1 MNQSFMKEKPILP
14 LVLSMSFPMVL
25 SMLVNALYNIIDSY
39 FVAKVSEEAMTALSL
54 VFPMQNIV
62 NAVGVGTGIGI
73 NAVTAFYLGA
83 RNKEAADKTVSQGIL
98 MNIIHGILL
107 TVLCTMGIRG
117 FLTLFTA
124 DQEVISCGLQYGK
137 RVFLFSTV
145 LTVGV
150 TFEKIFQAV
159 GRMKVSMLC
168 MMSGCVVNIVLD
180 PVLIFGAGAIPAM
193 GVKGAAWAT
202 GIGQLVS
209 LILYL
214 IIFLVQPMPV
224 QVRMNRR
231 MLCGKGYGKIYG
243 VGIPATLNMAL
254 PSLLITALNGILAG
268 FSQVYVLILGIYY
281 KLQTFIYLTANGIV
295 QGIRPLVGFNYGAGR
310 KDRVNS
316 IFKTALALGAGIM
329 AVGMLLCMAV
339 PQQLIGLF
347 TENGQ
352 TIQQGTTA
360 LRIISCGFVVSAV
373 SVMVSGTFEGLGKG
387 GHSLL
392 ISLIRYIL
400 IIPVAFFLSRWAGAA
415 GVWNAFWVTECIAA
429 AAATG
434 LYKSSSQ

>member
-1 MNQSFMKEKPILP
+1 MNQSFMKEKPVLP

-54 VFPMQNIV
+54 VFPMQNVV

-73 NAVTAFYLGA
+73 NAVAAFYLGA

-124 DQEVISCGLQYGK
+124 DQEVIGCGLQYGK
-137 RVFLFSTV
+137 IVFLFSTV

-168 MMSGCVVNIVLD
+168 MMSGCIVNIVLD
-180 PVLIFGAGAIPAM
+180 PILIFGAGGIPAM

-214 IIFLVQPMPV
+214 VIFLVQPMPV
-224 QVRMNRR
+224 QIRLDRKI
-231 MLCGKGYGKIYG
+231 LCGKGYGKIYG

-352 TIQQGTTA
+352 TIQQGIMA

-392 ISLIRYIL
+392 ISLIRYIG
-400 IIPVAFFLSRWAGAA
+400 IIPVAFFLSTWAGAA

-429 AAATG
+429 AAAVG
-434 LYKSSSQ
+434 LYKLSF

>member
-1 MNQSFMKEKPILP
+1 MNQSFMKEKPVLP

-54 VFPMQNIV
+54 VFPMQNVV

-73 NAVTAFYLGA
+73 NAVAAFYLGA

-98 MNIIHGILL
+98 MNAIHGILL

-137 RVFLFSTV
+137 IVFLFSTV

-168 MMSGCVVNIVLD
+168 MMSGCIVNIVLD
-180 PVLIFGAGAIPAM
+180 PILIFGAGVIPAM

-209 LILYL
+209 LTLYL
-214 IIFLVQPMPV
+214 VIFLVQPMPV
-224 QVRMNRR
+224 QIRLDRKI
-231 MLCGKGYGKIYG
+231 LCGRGYGKIYG

-352 TIQQGTTA
+352 TIQQGITA

-392 ISLIRYIL
+392 ISLIRYIV
-400 IIPVAFFLSRWAGAA
+400 IIPVAFFLSTWAGAA

-429 AAATG
+429 AAAVG
-434 LYKSSSQ
+434 LYKSSF

>member
-1 MNQSFMKEKPILP
+1 MNQSFMKEKPVLP

-54 VFPMQNIV
+54 VFPMQNV
-62 NAVGVGTGIGI
+62 VTAVGVGTGIGI
-73 NAVTAFYLGA
+73 NAVAAFYLGA

-98 MNIIHGILL
+98 MNVIHGILL

-137 RVFLFSTV
+137 IVFLFSTV

-168 MMSGCVVNIVLD
+168 MMSGCIVNIVLD
-180 PVLIFGAGAIPAM
+180 PILIFGAGGIPAM

-214 IIFLVQPMPV
+214 VIFLVQPMPV
-224 QVRMNRR
+224 QIRLDRKI
-231 MLCGKGYGKIYG
+231 LCGRGYGKIYG

-352 TIQQGTTA
+352 TIQQGITA

-392 ISLIRYIL
+392 ISLIRYIV
-400 IIPVAFFLSRWAGAA
+400 IIPVAFFLSTWAGAA

-429 AAATG
+429 AAAVG
-434 LYKSSSQ
+434 LYKSSF

>member
-1 MNQSFMKEKPILP
+1 MNQSFMKEKPVLP

-54 VFPMQNIV
+54 VFPMQNVV

-73 NAVTAFYLGA
+73 NAVAAFYLGA

-124 DQEVISCGLQYGK
+124 DQEVIGCGLQYGK
-137 RVFLFSTV
+137 IVFLFSTV

-168 MMSGCVVNIVLD
+168 MMSGCIVNIVLD
-180 PVLIFGAGAIPAM
+180 PILIFGAGGIPAM

-214 IIFLVQPMPV
+214 VIFLVQPMPV
-224 QVRMNRR
+224 QIRLDRKI
-231 MLCGKGYGKIYG
+231 LCGKGYGKIYG

-352 TIQQGTTA
+352 TIQQGITA

-392 ISLIRYIL
+392 ISLIRYIG
-400 IIPVAFFLSRWAGAA
+400 IIPVAFFLSTWAGAA

-429 AAATG
+429 AAAVG
-434 LYKSSSQ
+434 LYKLSF

>member
-1 MNQSFMKEKPILP
+1 MNQSFMKEKPVLP

-54 VFPMQNIV
+54 VFPMQNV
-62 NAVGVGTGIGI
+62 VTAVGVGTGIGI
-73 NAVTAFYLGA
+73 NAVAAFYLGA

-98 MNIIHGILL
+98 MNVIHGILL

-137 RVFLFSTV
+137 IVFLFSTV

-168 MMSGCVVNIVLD
+168 MMSGCIVNIVLD
-180 PVLIFGAGAIPAM
+180 PILIFGAGGIPAM

-214 IIFLVQPMPV
+214 VIFLVQPMPV
-224 QVRMNRR
+224 QIRLDRKI
-231 MLCGKGYGKIYG
+231 LCGRGYGKIYG

-352 TIQQGTTA
+352 TIQQGIMA

-392 ISLIRYIL
+392 ISLIRYIG
-400 IIPVAFFLSRWAGAA
+400 IIPVAFFLSTWAGAA

-429 AAATG
+429 AAAVG
-434 LYKSSSQ
+434 LYKLSF

>member
-1 MNQSFMKEKPILP
+1 MNQSFMKEKPVLP

-54 VFPMQNIV
+54 VFPMQNVV

-73 NAVTAFYLGA
+73 NAVAAFYLGA

-124 DQEVISCGLQYGK
+124 DQEVIGCGLQYGK
-137 RVFLFSTV
+137 IVFLFSTV

-168 MMSGCVVNIVLD
+168 MMSGCIVNIVLD
-180 PVLIFGAGAIPAM
+180 PILIFGAGGIPAM

-214 IIFLVQPMPV
+214 VIFLVQPMPV
-224 QVRMNRR
+224 QIRLDRKI
-231 MLCGKGYGKIYG
+231 LCGKGYGKIYG

-352 TIQQGTTA
+352 TIQQGITA

-392 ISLIRYIL
+392 ISLIRYIG
-400 IIPVAFFLSRWAGAA
+400 IIPVAFFLSTWAGAA

-429 AAATG
+429 AAAVG
-434 LYKSSSQ
+434 LYKSSF